1 MRIASLLPSA
11 TEILFALGL
20 DDEIVGVSPEC
31 DYPAA
36 ARSKPVLS
44 RNLITPEMM
53 SQGEIDG
60 KVVEHLRD
68 GGSLYHVDDRL
79 LLEAAPDVIF
89 TQGLC
94 EVCAASIEGV
104 KTAAAKL
111 PKLPKVVSLD
121 PPDLEGVLRS
131 IETVGRETGRE
142 AEARSFVESLRARL
156 LAVESETWDL
166 ERVPT
171 VGCLEWF
178 EPLFNAGHWVPE
190 MVEAAGGA
198 DVLAVPGKPSIR
210 VEWRD
215 VATAAPE
222 VVVLM
227 PCGFNVDRAVSDS
240 KVLARL
246 PGWRDLPAVRKDEVF
261 AVDASSYFS
270 RPGPRLVDGVEILAH
285 ILHPDAFPRE
295 WPKTAVLRLA
305 V

>member
-31 DYPAA
+31 DYPPA
-36 ARSKPVLS
+36 ARGKVVLS

-79 LLEAAPDVIF
+79 LEEAAPDVIF

-94 EVCAASIEGV
+94 EVCAPSIEGV
-104 KTAAAKL
+104 KAAAAKL
-111 PKLPKVVSLD
+111 SKAPKVVSLD
-121 PPDLEGVLRS
+121 PADLDGVLAS
-131 IETVGRETGRE
+131 IEAVGRETGRE

-156 LAVESETWDL
+156 LAVQSETWDL

-198 DVLAVPGKPSIR
+198 DVLAVPGKPSVRI
-210 VEWRD
+210 EWRD

-227 PCGFNVDRAVSDS
+227 PCGFNVDRAVADS

-246 PGWRDLPAVRKDEVF
+246 PGWRDLPAVRKDEVY

-285 ILHPDAFPRE
+285 ILHPEAFPRE
-295 WPKTAVLRLA
+295 WPKVAVLRLA